1 LRCFIF
7 HIWFSFPD
15 NAQLDIHIK
24 QPFSGLV
31 WFKGKTFFYRFG
43 LKEEQRKK
51 RREISFDLSFKGN
64 IQDPLGPP
72 FQIPTH

>member
-1 LRCFIF
+1 L
-7 HIWFSFPD
+7 
-15 NAQLDIHIK
+15 
-24 QPFSGLV
+24 SGS
-31 WFKGKTFFYRFG
+31 KEKTFFLSICFKGRA
-43 LKEEQRKK
+43 KEK